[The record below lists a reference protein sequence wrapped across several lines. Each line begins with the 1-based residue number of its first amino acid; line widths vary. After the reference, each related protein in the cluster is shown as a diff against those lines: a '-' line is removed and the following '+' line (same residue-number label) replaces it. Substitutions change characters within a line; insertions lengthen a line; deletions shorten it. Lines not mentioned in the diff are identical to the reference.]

1 MTRENAIKIA
11 TEKLKSVGLEE
22 KVKISYNQWGEHGG
36 AQCVHIEP
44 FPVKGNSELIKM
56 LNTIPKFYGRK
67 DRRFSPTFIYTG
79 YMLI

>member
-36 AQCVHIEP
+36 VQCVHIEP
-44 FPVKGNSELIKM
+44 FPVKGNSEPIKT

-67 DRRFSPTFIYTG
+67 ERRSSPTFIYTG